1 MGRAID
7 MEKDLDVVK
16 EEITTLRNSI
26 KGCIFRI
33 EQLTEKLD
41 DLSESV
47 LSLLGASSTTKNVDL
62 DEEISKTEKEKNS
75 AEEKT
80 NNKGNGKGSKRGN
93 KTSGDGKGKSVKS
106 GSKSV

>member
-1 MGRAID
+1 MRYIN
-7 MEKDLDVVK
+7 
-16 EEITTLRNSI
+16 IS
-26 KGCIFRI
+26 
-33 EQLTEKLD
+33 
-41 DLSESV
+41 SV
-47 LSLLGASSTTKNVDL
+47 LLVALISFLLSCNGKQEKISV